1 MELFEQKKSS
11 IYFQIS
17 PPQRPLYA
25 KEKVD
30 LFLSFAH
37 PIDLF
42 KQKKKSCVF
51 GLKKSGRGSS
61 SSGSSGTN
69 RSADVSNII
78 CLTACVFGLK
88 KKGGVEGRRS
98 PPRGGGWGGAEPK
111 LLTCIT
117 LS

>member
-1 MELFEQKKSS
+1 MELFEQKKRS

-30 LFLSFAH
+30 LFLSCAH

-51 GLKKSGRGSS
+51 GLKK
-61 SSGSSGTN
+61 
-69 RSADVSNII
+69 V
-78 CLTACVFGLK
+78 V
-88 KKGGVEGRRS
+88 GVVAVVVAVVRIEVRML
-98 PPRGGGWGGAEPK
+98 A
-111 LLTCIT
+111 T
-117 LS
+117 LFV